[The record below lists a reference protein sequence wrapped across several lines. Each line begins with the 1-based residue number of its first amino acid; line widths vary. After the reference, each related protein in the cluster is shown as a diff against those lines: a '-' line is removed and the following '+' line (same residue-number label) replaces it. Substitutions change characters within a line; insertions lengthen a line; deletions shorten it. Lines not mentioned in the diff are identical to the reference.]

1 MAILGLTQNGN
12 MKCKDADVS
21 GRLTNKSDIEETIG
35 PFTQDDIE
43 RIKQII
49 MDPSIV
55 TTSDF
60 EKYDITGDKQ
70 IDIVDWLY
78 VARAVKAGGTLK
90 LSGTFEINPLSSS
103 KAISLTNSKT
113 NRRVAIL
120 SLFGAYFET
129 ATVGGYIDIIN
140 EEDSAAE
147 MSIYSTSI
155 DGSFGDNGNRNHFYL
170 GRTLNRRRYR
180 RIYDIIIN
188 T

>member
-43 RIKQII
+43 RVRQII
-49 MDPSIV
+49 MDPSIA

-70 IDIVDWLY
+70 IDTVDWLY
-78 VARAVKAGGTLK
+78 VAKAVNAGGTLK

-103 KAISLTNSKT
+103 KTISLTNSKT

-129 ATVGGYIDIIN
+129 ATVGGHIDIVN
-140 EEDSAAE
+140 EEGSTAE

-155 DGSFGDNGNRNHFYL
+155 NGSFGDNGNTNDFHL
-170 GRTLNRRRYR
+170 GKVIRRRNG
-180 RIYDIIIN
+180 RIYGIIIN